1 MARLPPGSDRPLS
14 AIVLAAG
21 LSRRMGPRN
30 KLLLPVDG
38 VPLVRRSV
46 AVVLGH
52 PFAEVVV
59 VTGHEAPL
67 VEAALDG
74 LAVRTVRNPRYEEG
88 QMTSVRAGLEA
99 LSAPRT
105 GHIGGD
111 PRTPGPA
118 GATDATPERGV
129 MVCLADQPALTTE
142 DLGLVAGAFLARV
155 DCPVLVPTFRG
166 TRGNP
171 IVLGWRS
178 LASILSRGGD
188 FGCRQFVAKNADLVT
203 TFEMPSDH
211 VLTDVDRPEDYAALG
226 APSLPE

>member
-1 MARLPPGSDRPLS
+1 MARLPPQSDGLLS

-46 AVVLGH
+46 TVVLGH
-52 PFAEVVV
+52 PFVEVVV

-67 VEAALDG
+67 IEAALGG
-74 LAVRTVRNPRYEEG
+74 LTVRVVHNPRYEEG

-99 LSAPRT
+99 LSAR
-105 GHIGGD
+105 GARDVGD
-111 PRTPGPA
+111 A
-118 GATDATPERGV
+118 SARGV

-142 DLGLVAGAFLARV
+142 DLGTVADAFLARV
-155 DCPVLVPTFRG
+155 ACPVLVPTFG
-166 TRGNP
+166 GARGNP
-171 IVLGWRS
+171 IVLGWPS
-178 LASILSRGGD
+178 LESILSRGAN
-188 FGCRQFVAKNADLVT
+188 FGCRQFVAKNADVVT
-203 TFEMPSDH
+203 TFEMPNDH

-226 APSLPE
+226 ASSARV

>member
-1 MARLPPGSDRPLS
+1 MGPDGGLS

-38 VPLVRRSV
+38 IPLVRRSV

-52 PFAEVVV
+52 PFVEVVV

-67 VEAALDG
+67 VEAVLDR
-74 LAVRTVRNPRYEEG
+74 LAVRIVRNPRYEEG

-99 LSAPRT
+99 LSAS
-105 GHIGGD
+105 
-111 PRTPGPA
+111 A
-118 GATDATPERGV
+118 VRGV

-142 DLGLVAGAFLARV
+142 DLGTLADAFLAK
-155 DCPVLVPTFRG
+155 DACPVLVPTFG
-166 TRGNP
+166 GARGNP
-171 IVLGWRS
+171 IVLDRRS
-178 LASILSRGGD
+178 LESILSRRAN
-188 FGCRQFVAKNADLVT
+188 FGCRQFVAKHADVVT
-203 TFEMPSDH
+203 TLEMPNDH

-226 APSLPE
+226 APSPRR